1 MKTTTKNK
9 RISVQLVYQITVM
22 MSWRIVMRLIFRLC
36 LQLINISFCNGTD
49 KTDIVICKHR
59 RSCANVMLIDH

>member
-36 LQLINISFCNGTD
+36 LQLINISFC
-49 KTDIVICKHR
+49 
-59 RSCANVMLIDH
+59 